1 MNLFTTLTIVVT
13 TKPFSKHKYMHRA
26 LDVPRADA
34 IKDKPPTRT
43 ETIPSVIT
51 CNPTLPNVSYPKTSN
66 DSESVTTL
74 DLSTAL
80 TEE

>member
-1 MNLFTTLTIVVT
+1 MNLFTTLTIAVT
-13 TKPFSKHKYMHRA
+13 KAFLKTQIHRA

-51 CNPTLPNVSYPKTSN
+51 CNPTLPNVSYRKTSN
-66 DSESVTTL
+66 DSESLTTL